1 MTMFNILFYSKN
13 PENELSKRSFIFYLL
28 LIIVLFPLLCFLTN
42 IYTSFVVTI
51 ILLAAGIIELSIA
64 KNMIGLDED
73 KCLKAYKNGKLF
85 NTISKIITIVIIFIL
100 YICNKTIYEF

>member
-1 MTMFNILFYSKN
+1 MSTIWGAYHK
-13 PENELSKRSFIFYLL
+13 LSKRSFMFYLL

-85 NTISKIITIVIIFIL
+85 NTISKIITIVVIFIL
-100 YICNKTIYEF
+100 YIYIVIFNIL